1 MPVDPDQ
8 ARAAMRLAGETYR
21 QQTEIK
27 RQLEEGETYA
37 HCVLDDPAL
46 KNVYLR
52 KILKW
57 QRGWGNTKVQVAM
70 SALGAFNPRCP
81 DLTEE
86 QRAILSYY
94 CSWRGRGVPPEH
106 PDELP
111 RHPADR

>member
-1 MPVDPDQ
+1 MNEGLRKAQ
-8 ARAAMRLAGETYR
+8 AVRER
-21 QQTEIK
+21 QHEIK
-27 RQLEEGETYA
+27 RQLAEGETYA

-46 KNVYLR
+46 ANVYLR

-57 QRGWGNTKVQVAM
+57 QRGWADMKVQVAM

-106 PDELP
+106 PEERA
-111 RHPADR
+111 RHPSDR